1 VSNFSAA
8 RAAMSQSKVPR
19 YSAAELNRVLDAHE
33 GFVRGDR
40 GGQRAIWRFG
50 QAPGGDF
57 SGRQLA
63 NADFTGANLKG
74 ARLVRT
80 NFERAC
86 LQLADLREVDAEQAS
101 FMRADIRGV
110 SLRGANLAGANFD
123 EADLRQ
129 AVLAQGGSEDF
140 RLIDRPGP
148 AAGSATDITFEVDF
162 TQCSMRA
169 VRLAKARLC
178 RANFSGAYMAGAELT
193 GADLRGARFRGAI
206 LTGAKLAGA
215 MIDPQALATC
225 VVDPTQRAL
234 DRAGLLIERLQASAL
249 WAASDG
255 VEGGAAELDG
265 EDLRPLGE
273 AFVGRRLPAISARRS
288 CGVDMNFVGAQLQGA
303 RFDDADL
310 RGADFSRAD
319 LRGACFRGANLRFAR
334 FGDADIRAL
343 PLASGGACPVDLTG
357 ADFAAQCFAASVR
370 D

>member
-1 VSNFSAA
+1 
-8 RAAMSQSKVPR
+8 
-19 YSAAELNRVLDAHE
+19 
-33 GFVRGDR
+33 
-40 GGQRAIWRFG
+40 
-50 QAPGGDF
+50 
-57 SGRQLA
+57 
-63 NADFTGANLKG
+63 
-74 ARLVRT
+74 
-80 NFERAC
+80 
-86 LQLADLREVDAEQAS
+86 
-101 FMRADIRGV
+101 
-110 SLRGANLAGANFD
+110 
-123 EADLRQ
+123 
-129 AVLAQGGSEDF
+129 
-140 RLIDRPGP
+140 
-148 AAGSATDITFEVDF
+148 
-162 TQCSMRA
+162 
-169 VRLAKARLC
+169 
-178 RANFSGAYMAGAELT
+178 MAGAELT

-234 DRAGLLIERLQASAL
+234 DRAGLLIERLQVCL

-343 PLASGGACPVDLTG
+343 PLASGGACPVDLDGGGFRG
-357 ADFAAQCFAASVR
+357 AVLRRQRARLMAANSALSPPAHRILAATALVAIAVAAAVVSAWLLAHAPRGLSLAGLGQWHLARRCRGAWAVSRGLEASVDEVLAAAAGAR
-370 D
+370 SATV